1 MKKQVGIKTF
11 FMVAVVLMMG
21 LVNGV
26 YGYDVALR
34 NDTPY
39 KVEMT
44 VHNRGFLGT
53 CKDIKK
59 ELQPNPGV
67 VTARGGGED
76 VVCKDKACYYKE
88 SNGICNVKRVTAK
101 LSKSLVGK
109 S

>member
-44 VHNRGFLGT
+44 VDNVW
-53 CKDIKK
+53 CKNIKR

-67 VTARGGGED
+67 TSGDGGGSA
-76 VVCKDKACYYKE
+76 VCKDRNKACYYK
-88 SNGICNVKRVTAK
+88 RR
-101 LSKSLVGK
+101 
-109 S
+109 